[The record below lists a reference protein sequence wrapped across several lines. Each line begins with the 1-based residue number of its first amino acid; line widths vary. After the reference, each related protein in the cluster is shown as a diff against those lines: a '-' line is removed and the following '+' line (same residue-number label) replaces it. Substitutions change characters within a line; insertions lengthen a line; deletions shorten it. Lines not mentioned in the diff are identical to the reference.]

1 MADKRKEEKD
11 RPEVDGWTT
20 SGYGLIVNGKP
31 VKPID
36 EEKEPE
42 IDEIEEV

>member
-1 MADKRKEEKD
+1 VADKREEEKN

-36 EEKEPE
+36 EEEEPE

>member
-1 MADKRKEEKD
+1 MAEEKN

-20 SGYGLIVNGKP
+20 SGYGLILNGKP
-31 VKPID
+31 VKPI
-36 EEKEPE
+36 EESGEEEPD

>member
-31 VKPID
+31 VKPIA

>member
-1 MADKRKEEKD
+1 MADKNKEEKD

-36 EEKEPE
+36 EKEEPE

>member
-1 MADKRKEEKD
+1 MAEEKN

-20 SGYGLIVNGKP
+20 SGYGLILNGKP
-31 VKPID
+31 VKPIEENS
-36 EEKEPE
+36 EEKSD

>member
-1 MADKRKEEKD
+1 MTDKREEEKN

-31 VKPID
+31 VKPI
-36 EEKEPE
+36 EEKEEPE